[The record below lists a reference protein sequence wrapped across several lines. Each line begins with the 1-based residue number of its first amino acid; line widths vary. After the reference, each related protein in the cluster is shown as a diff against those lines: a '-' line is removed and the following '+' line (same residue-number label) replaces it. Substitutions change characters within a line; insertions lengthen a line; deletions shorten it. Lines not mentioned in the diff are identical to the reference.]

1 MKIFFSYPHDH
12 NQPFV
17 ERVKDALEARGHEV
31 WFDQKEIEEG
41 DEWRAKITKGILE
54 SDSAVAFLS
63 AHSVRDP
70 GVCLNEIAIAM
81 AEKGDEALITVLVEP
96 EREVSAPLSVTHIQ
110 WLNMEDWATHDNDAE
125 WFPAQI
131 EQLIHILEH
140 PASINRNAELETL
153 RMALD
158 PLSFNAERNQH
169 LVNFVGR
176 KWLFDQYEA
185 WLNEDD
191 ARRVFWVEGGPGL
204 GKTAIASRLT
214 HLPKSSIAAL
224 YMCRYNYS
232 ASRDPFRFVKT
243 LAYQLA
249 SRLPDYRSRLLK
261 VPAICDTA
269 IMQTYESEHDLWNS
283 LIAEPMSGRDRNI
296 IDRHRMA
303 IIVDGLDE
311 ATVHGK
317 NAIVKLLAGQIKY
330 LPKWLNIIIT
340 SQPDEEIKQRFS
352 AYQPIVIKGD
362 DPNNI
367 ADLQSYLS
375 QWLDPIAQQGK
386 LTAEQ
391 LNRAKT
397 TIQKKWEG
405 SFLYLIKVREAVNE
419 GVFDLTKPLHF
430 PQGLTEIYLSFFE
443 RRFADT
449 DDNSAWVQQ
458 AKPLLGYISA
468 SPEPLPLDIAQQLMG
483 WDIADDGEEQQAKT
497 LRKLGSLLNQQQGD
511 AHITTTKATQN
522 KVPTLALFH
531 NSARE
536 WLQDSE
542 HAGDY
547 FISAKTSTLTQLTIA
562 VWQRYQQYTQAH
574 NIHESF
580 GWQVLPVLMPQLKEK
595 DELLLNSILGQ
606 PEVIEVNKLLI
617 ELAKTQGRLI
627 ESMQLFQIQVAYN
640 QRLLGKFPG
649 NLDILFDLG
658 ESFGSL
664 GNLYGMY
671 NYPEAH
677 FICCMNS
684 LDIKERLVRSDSNN
698 HVYSRNLAYYYPLVA
713 RFFNIKQHEKS
724 MQYLKKSY
732 ELFLDLKER
741 GMLLD
746 RDNAYI
752 EFLRIKISYGGY

>member
-12 NQPFV
+12 NKPFV
-17 ERVKDALEARGHEV
+17 KRIQLALEARGHEV
-31 WFDQKEIEEG
+31 WFDENKIDAG
-41 DEWRAKITKGILE
+41 DEWRAKITKGILD

-70 GVCLNEIAIAM
+70 GVCLNEIAIAL

-96 EREVSAPLSVTHIQ
+96 EKKVSAPLSVTHIQ
-110 WLNMEDWATHDNDAE
+110 WLNMEDWAQHDNDAE

-131 EQLIHILEH
+131 EQLIQIIEH

-185 WLNEDD
+185 WLNDDD
-191 ARRVFWVEGGPGL
+191 ANRVFWVEGGPGL

-224 YMCRYNYS
+224 YMCRHNYS
-232 ASRDPFRFVKT
+232 ASRDPFHFVKT

-249 SRLPDYRSRLLK
+249 TRLPDYRSRLLL
-261 VPAICDTA
+261 VPAIRDTA
-269 IMQTYESEHDLWNS
+269 IMQTYKSEHDLWNS
-283 LIAEPMSGRDRNI
+283 LIAEPMAGRDRNI
-296 IDRHRMA
+296 IDRHRMS

-311 ATVHGK
+311 ATEHGK

-330 LPKWLNIIIT
+330 LPKWLNVIIT
-340 SQPDEEIKQRFS
+340 SRPDDEIKPRFS
-352 AYQPIVIKGD
+352 AYQPIVITGD

-391 LNRAKT
+391 VNTAKK

-419 GVFDLTKPLHF
+419 GALNLTQPFSF
-430 PQGLTEIYLSFFE
+430 PQGLTEVYLSFFE

-458 AKPLLGYISA
+458 AKPLLGYILA

-483 WDIADDGEEQQAKT
+483 WDIADEGEEQQAKT
-497 LRKLGSLLNQQQGD
+497 LRKLGSLLNQQPGD
-511 AHITTTKATQN
+511 ARSRTTDAVSNTM
-522 KVPTLALFH
+522 PTLAIFH

-536 WLQDSE
+536 WLQNSQR
-542 HAGDY
+542 AGDY
-547 FISAKTSTLTQLTIA
+547 FISAKTSTLTKLTNT
-562 VWQRYQQYTQAH
+562 VWQRYQQYTQV
-574 NIHESF
+574 NYIHDTF
-580 GWQVLPVLMPQLKEK
+580 GWKVLPKLLE
-595 DELLLNSILGQ
+595 ELEHQNVKTLNIKLGQ
-606 PEVIEVNKLLI
+606 PETNEIGLKLIHSSGSLPP
-617 ELAKTQGRLI
+617 K
-627 ESMQLFQIQVAYN
+627 
-640 QRLLGKFPG
+640 QRLTRTAHSYQILTGPALDDVAFTIDLSIFFDQTLSSSFSKLG
-649 NLDILFDLG
+649 DIQM
-658 ESFGSL
+658 SL
-664 GNLYGMY
+664 GNTEAAISYYQQSLVICQRRAKAAPDHGMY
-671 NYPEAH
+671 AWDLAAIYWKLA
-677 FICCMNS
+677 
-684 LDIKERLVRSDSNN
+684 NN
-698 HVYSRNLAYYYPLVA
+698 TIGETARNWWAKCATQFVNMQTRGILPAGDQQWLELARKNA
-713 RFFNIKQHEKS
+713 
-724 MQYLKKSY
+724 
-732 ELFLDLKER
+732 
-741 GMLLD
+741 GM
-746 RDNAYI
+746 I
-752 EFLRIKISYGGY
+752 